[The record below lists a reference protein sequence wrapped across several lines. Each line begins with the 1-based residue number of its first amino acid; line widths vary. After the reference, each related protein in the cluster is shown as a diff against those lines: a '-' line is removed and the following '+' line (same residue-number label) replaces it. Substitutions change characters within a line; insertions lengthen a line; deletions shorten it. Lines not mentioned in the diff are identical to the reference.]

1 MGVNLK
7 VLEELLKI
15 HSISLHPI
23 QIKLLKGLSYPTM
36 LDHRLKGDRCF
47 RRGC

>member
-1 MGVNLK
+1 
-7 VLEELLKI
+7 
-15 HSISLHPI
+15 
-23 QIKLLKGLSYPTM
+23 LKGLSYPTM